1 MLGRNEN
8 ALLQATREHRD
19 IKRLV
24 RTVDTLPKLIGEAL
38 LKKYVADAPALYL
51 VPGRFEVRDT
61 GLVLTF
67 TVAAV
72 VRNVAGQAQ
81 ARKGDGV
88 DIGVDQLMLLA
99 TRALH
104 EHRIGD
110 ATWFLRRGEMVDDE
124 IFEAAGITALEMLFE
139 SSLIEMDSNWALE
152 ELDDFKSFHGDVDLG
167 GKAGSDEHA
176 KWLNSPPDFSTS
188 NPDAQLDVQLPGAS
202 T

>member
-8 ALLQATREHRD
+8 ALLQAAREHRD

-38 LKKYVADAPALYL
+38 LKKYAADAPALYL

-88 DIGVDQLMLLA
+88 DIGIDQLMLLA

-110 ATWFLRRGEMVDDE
+110 ATWFMRRGEMVDDE
-124 IFEAAGITALEMLFE
+124 IFDAAGITALEMLFE
-139 SSLIEMDSNWALE
+139 SSLIEMDADWALE
-152 ELDDFKSFHGDVDLG
+152 DLDDFKTFHGDIDIAG
-167 GKAGSDEHA
+167 GAGCAEHG
-176 KWLNSPPDFSTS
+176 KWLADPADFSSS